1 MQAVFS
7 DLYDNGITPILTVD
21 VKKHQ
26 FYVGPRL
33 TFSRMNHSD
42 YKSYKT
48 RFDHLSEFIIDAGY
62 RYSPLKEHKWLN
74 PNVCINLEYARTFR
88 LSRHYFDHTEP
99 TPNDAPPLFDHSF
112 NLETRA
118 FYQSLYVYGG
128 LGTEITI
135 WKGLYGMIN
144 GGLGFGL
151 LFHKAIFK
159 NNDTQDVE
167 LVYNQPTI
175 VESDVKKIISIG
187 LGYRF

>member
-1 MQAVFS
+1 MRLLTVILISTCSFTAVLSQEASKKVIFGVGLQAVFS

-74 PNVCINLEYARTFR
+74 PN
-88 LSRHYFDHTEP
+88 
-99 TPNDAPPLFDHSF
+99 APPPFFDNSL
-112 NLETRA
+112 NQEREA
-118 FYQSLYVYGG
+118 FY
-128 LGTEITI
+128 
-135 WKGLYGMIN
+135 K
-144 GGLGFGL
+144 F
-151 LFHKAIFK
+151 
-159 NNDTQDVE
+159 
-167 LVYNQPTI
+167 
-175 VESDVKKIISIG
+175 
-187 LGYRF
+187 